1 MYGKIY
7 MYFILRKRGY
17 KQMITILSK
26 LLIKDNNNYSDN
38 KVRRAYGILCS
49 VVGIILNILLFTG
62 KYIAGAISGS
72 VAITADAFNNLSDAG
87 SSFVTLVGFKFAG
100 KRPDSDHPF
109 GHGRFEYLSA
119 LGVAVII
126 ILMGF
131 ELAKSSFSKILRPED
146 IDTSLTAII
155 ILVVSICVKLYMAL
169 YNRGFSKK
177 INSSAM
183 KATATDSFNDSISTT
198 VVLISML
205 IFKFAGINI
214 DGYCGLI
221 VSVFIFISG
230 INTVRDTIDPLL
242 GKAPDEELVDK
253 IEEIVFTHPEILGI
267 HDLVV
272 HDYGPGR
279 TLISLHGEVSGY
291 GNIFEIHDVI
301 DQIEIELN
309 TALNCEAVIHMDP
322 IDTENEDIKYY
333 KHKVNSIITAYDGR
347 ISIHDFRMVPG
358 PTHTN
363 LIFDAVVPYECNIS
377 NDDIRNKLKALIEA
391 SCDNCFA
398 VIKIDNAY
406 VNIKHK
412 KESC

>member
-1 MYGKIY
+1 
-7 MYFILRKRGY
+7 
-17 KQMITILSK
+17 MITILSN
-26 LLIKDNNNYSDN
+26 LLIKNSKDYSN
-38 KVRRAYGILCS
+38 SKVRRAYGILCS
-49 VVGIILNILLFTG
+49 IVGILLNIFLFAG
-62 KYIAGAISGS
+62 KYIAGVISCS

-87 SSFVTLVGFKFAG
+87 SSLVTLIGFKFAG
-100 KRPDSDHPF
+100 KKPDSDHPF

-131 ELAKSSFSKILRPED
+131 ELAKSSFAKILKPEE
-146 IDTSLTAII
+146 IDSNPIAIA
-155 ILVVSICVKLYMAL
+155 ILIASICVKLYMAI
-169 YNRGFSKK
+169 YNSSFSKK
-177 INSSAM
+177 ISSSAM
-183 KATATDSFNDSISTT
+183 KATATDSFNDSLATT

-205 IFKFAGINI
+205 IYKFTGVNI
-214 DGYCGLI
+214 DGYCGLV
-221 VSVFIFISG
+221 VSIFIFISG
-230 INTVRDTIDPLL
+230 VNTVKDTIDPLL

-253 IEEIVFTHPEILGI
+253 IEDIVFTHPEILGI

-301 DQIEIELN
+301 DQIEVELN

-333 KHKVNSIITAYDGR
+333 KHKVNNIIMAYDER

-358 PTHTN
+358 PSHTN

-377 NDDIRNKLKALIEA
+377 NEEIKTKLKAIVEA

-412 KESC
+412 KEIC

>member
-1 MYGKIY
+1 
-7 MYFILRKRGY
+7 
-17 KQMITILSK
+17 MITILSK
-26 LLIKDNNNYSDN
+26 LLIKDYKNYSDN
-38 KVRRAYGILCS
+38 KVRRLYGILCS
-49 VVGIILNILLFTG
+49 IVGIFLNILLFTG
-62 KYIAGAISGS
+62 KYIAGVLSGS

-87 SSFVTLVGFKFAG
+87 SSLVTLIGFKFAG
-100 KRPDSDHPF
+100 KKPDSDHPF

-131 ELAKSSFSKILRPED
+131 ELAKSSFAKILKPEE
-146 IDTSLTAII
+146 IDTGLVSIL
-155 ILVVSICVKLYMAL
+155 ILVASICVKLYMSL
-169 YNRGFSKK
+169 YNSNYSKK
-177 INSSAM
+177 ISSAAM
-183 KATATDSFNDSISTT
+183 KATAVDSMNDSIATT
-198 VVLISML
+198 VVLVAML
-205 IFKFAGINI
+205 IFKFAGINV

-221 VSVFIFISG
+221 VSIFIFISG
-230 INTVRDTIDPLL
+230 LNTMKDTIDPLL
-242 GKAPDEELVDK
+242 GKAPEQELVDK
-253 IEEIVFTHPEILGI
+253 IEDIVLAHPEILGI

-291 GNIFEIHDVI
+291 ENIFEIHDVI
-301 DQIEIELN
+301 DQIEVELN

-333 KHKVNSIITAYDGR
+333 KQKVSNIITAYDPR

-363 LIFDAVVPYECNIS
+363 LIFDAVVPYECHIS
-377 NDDIRNKLKALIEA
+377 NDDIKSKLKALVDA

-406 VNIKHK
+406 VNLKHS
-412 KESC
+412 KEDTNERKNS